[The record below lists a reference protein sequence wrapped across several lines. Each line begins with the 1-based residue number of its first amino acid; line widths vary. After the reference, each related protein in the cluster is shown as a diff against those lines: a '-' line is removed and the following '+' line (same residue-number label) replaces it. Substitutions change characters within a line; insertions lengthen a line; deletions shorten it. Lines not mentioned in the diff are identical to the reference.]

1 VNAVEQRERER
12 GVRQPGC
19 LGRDP
24 LNGQQTPQAVA
35 LNGDKGIPAIQVGE
49 IGREKM
55 FVQPTTCPSRK
66 FSLQLTGLSPSSC
79 RTVEL
84 SSSGEGNRLQTI
96 HNKYS
101 RM

>member
-1 VNAVEQRERER
+1 MILNKDNMPDLWHLDAEM
-12 GVRQPGC
+12 VRFW
-19 LGRDP
+19 
-24 LNGQQTPQAVA
+24 
-35 LNGDKGIPAIQVGE
+35 IPAIQVGE

-84 SSSGEGNRLQTI
+84 TSSGEGNRLQTI

>member
-1 VNAVEQRERER
+1 MILNKDNMTDLWHLDAEM
-12 GVRQPGC
+12 VRFW
-19 LGRDP
+19 
-24 LNGQQTPQAVA
+24 
-35 LNGDKGIPAIQVGE
+35 IPAIQVGE